1 MFFFWV
7 VSVSGLCCGRW
18 PGDQLIDFSAAAGDA
33 MVPRACFGW
42 ATSTKEF
49 TWRGHGNG
57 KLTNIS
63 TDTEFLVM
71 ICWRWNQLWPW
82 ATCSEVVLKMESH
95 MKIYNNLVSMLG
107 GCGKP
112 QFADLPG
119 TRSMAGQA
127 CTAEL
132 RGLLLVA
139 PVHVSWQ
146 GKSTWWIP
154 RDTQLWQHRWF
165 AWLWS
170 RDLYYHIL
178 PINELVLLLS

>member
-1 MFFFWV
+1 MVIFHSY
-7 VSVSGLCCGRW
+7 VSLPEGLL
-18 PGDQLIDFSAAAGDA
+18 DVDTVAAK
-33 MVPRACFGW
+33 W
-42 ATSTKEF
+42 QTSTQTQSFLSWSVEDGINYDLE
-49 TWRGHGNG
+49 RPVP
-57 KLTNIS
+57 KL
-63 TDTEFLVM
+63 
-71 ICWRWNQLWPW
+71 CWRWN
-82 ATCSEVVLKMESH
+82 H
-95 MKIYNNLVSMLG
+95 DMKIYDNLVSMLG

-146 GKSTWWIP
+146 GKSTWWIL

-165 AWLWS
+165 AWLWNGA
-170 RDLYYHIL
+170 LYYHIL
-178 PINELVLLLS
+178 PINELVLLAALIDSFQNQFVS